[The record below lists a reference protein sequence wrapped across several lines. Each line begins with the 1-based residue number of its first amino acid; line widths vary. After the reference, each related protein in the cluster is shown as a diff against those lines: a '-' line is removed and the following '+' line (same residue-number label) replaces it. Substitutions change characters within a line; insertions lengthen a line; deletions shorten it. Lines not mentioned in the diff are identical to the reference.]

1 MWTANM
7 DEYSFPNGEFSLWNS
22 SVGKVAIESYATTLF
37 NDFLGME
44 VIPKVILET
53 LKGLYEDI
61 FAGKVDNVKP
71 AYEKVDTWKLNQHA
85 MIKQLDHILNS
96 DESHSQTLRKTK
108 VENTL
113 SVSDIDQ
120 TRKPVWQVQAA
131 SRAIVGAIA
140 YDIYDSVLDELLR
153 YHVPKTVRLVV
164 WEVRIFD
171 LLLKEIVQQLMVEV
185 AKEQLLRTEEKE
197 RKKRFSII
205 TQMVQE
211 NPGDMFAALSLE
223 LLLPYA
229 GGQIPGSFAKDRVQ
243 EYFLHSLCFDLL
255 LDWIKQID
263 ASADGTVN
271 CIPVGIYHALV
282 NKDAF
287 FEEALQL
294 LLQNV
299 EEDSK
304 DTDLAEVMSVAQKRC
319 LGSGEV
325 AHIIQSRR

>member
-1 MWTANM
+1 M

-243 EYFLHSLCFDLL
+243 EYFLH
-255 LDWIKQID
+255 
-263 ASADGTVN
+263 
-271 CIPVGIYHALV
+271 
-282 NKDAF
+282 
-287 FEEALQL
+287 
-294 LLQNV
+294 
-299 EEDSK
+299 
-304 DTDLAEVMSVAQKRC
+304 
-319 LGSGEV
+319 
-325 AHIIQSRR
+325 